1 MGWKTLSRE
10 RVKDLRECGGFPG
23 EMTFE
28 LGLQIGIFQ
37 AEEGGNHIAQRRR
50 VCVWRMEG

>member
-1 MGWKTLSRE
+1 MGWKTLSKD